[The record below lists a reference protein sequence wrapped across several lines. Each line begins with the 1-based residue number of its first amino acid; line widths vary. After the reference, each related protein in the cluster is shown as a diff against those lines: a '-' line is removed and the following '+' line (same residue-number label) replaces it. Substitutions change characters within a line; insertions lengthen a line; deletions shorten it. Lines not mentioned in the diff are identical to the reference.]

1 MSNNKTIETLKFEPL
16 HEDNIKAVHQMCN
29 KNVQFLNHSFQTFKT
44 TTIESKSFDPEL
56 TIVASELEGN
66 IIAFFMVVFRRSQV
80 FRKKRKVAVLKFFV
94 VSKEWR
100 YKGLGTKIYLEL
112 YKRIKNSENR
122 CFRMKYEVMSS
133 VPDYWLPGLDPRHT
147 EAFFFL
153 EKQGFKKKGERI
165 NLCVSLEEISDKK
178 PLDHVNGYEI
188 SRATSNDKKELI
200 PLKFM
205 SKKYQL
211 SFWPDE
217 VGISLHKDLITTFIA
232 RESMSGRIIG
242 WASHSVHFPG
252 SFGPTGVD
260 KRERGNKLGTILL
273 NWCLWDM
280 KQMGLKQAT
289 ILWVEIETIYFY
301 LKSRGA
307 HISEIYWVMNKR
319 IK

>member
-1 MSNNKTIETLKFEPL
+1 MSNTKNIETLKFEPL
-16 HEDNIKAVHQMCN
+16 HEDNLKAVHQMCN

-56 TIVASELEGN
+56 SIVASDLEGK
-66 IIAFFMVVFRRSQV
+66 IIAFFMVVFRRSQI

-112 YKRIKNSENR
+112 YNRIKSSENG
-122 CFRMKYEVMSS
+122 CFRMKFEVMSS

-153 EKQGFKKKGERI
+153 EKQDFKKKGERI
-165 NLCVSLEEISDKK
+165 NLCVNLEEISDDK
-178 PLDHVNGYEI
+178 PLDNLNGYVI
-188 SRATSNDKKELI
+188 TRATINDKSELV

-205 SKKYQL
+205 SKAYQL

-217 VGISLHKDLITTFIA
+217 VGISLHREPVTTFIA
-232 RESMSGRIIG
+232 
-242 WASHSVHFPG
+242 G

-260 KRERGNKLGTILL
+260 KRARGNKIGTILL

-280 KQMGLKQAT
+280 KQMFMELKQAT